1 MSIDFAAM
9 DRALNPKTVAV
20 LGERTSRAHMFLPA
34 LRRFKGALYAVQ
46 PDPEEA
52 RRITEM
58 GFECVPTLDAIDEPV
73 DYVIVALSRKYADD
87 GLRECA
93 RAGVGG
99 VCMYTAGY
107 AETGEPGG
115 AEAQAEIERI
125 ARAASLVMLGP
136 NCMGLHNPSRGV
148 RYLPFQPLYDG
159 GYVGFAS
166 QSGSHGNFFSLAAP
180 YNGLPLSKMISFGN
194 GVVLEST
201 DYLEYFGQDPQTRA
215 IVLYVE
221 SVKDGRRFLDVLR
234 EVAARKPVILW
245 KGGRTEDGRRAAAS
259 HTAAL
264 AESMAMWR
272 AAAQQTGAVL
282 VTSIEEALDTL
293 QVIVKL
299 PELHGAGC
307 GLIGGQ
313 GGQSVAI
320 ADAFAE
326 HGLRVP
332 PLSDASK
339 AELGA
344 YFKLV
349 GASASNPIDL
359 GMNMTDIDRTLDI
372 LEADPVID
380 VIGMQI
386 GILATEERHQGM
398 RAAHVRSSKR
408 TAARGCKP
416 AVAIPYSLL
425 PYEHAEVLRETEQE
439 LRDAGI
445 PCFPSYHRAAKAIRN
460 AVDYHQARRAIAAA
474 G

>member
-9 DRALNPKTVAV
+9 DRALSPKTVAV

-34 LRRFKGALYAVQ
+34 LRRFKGPLYAVQ

-52 RRITEM
+52 GRLKEM
-58 GFECVPTLDAIDEPV
+58 GFDCYPTLDAIGAPV
-73 DYVIVALSRKYADD
+73 DYVIVALSRKYAAD

-93 RAGVGG
+93 EAGVGG

-107 AETGEPGG
+107 AETGG
-115 AEAQAEIERI
+115 ADGVEAQAEIERI
-125 ARAASLVMLGP
+125 ALDASLVMLGP
-136 NCMGLHNPSRGV
+136 NCMGLHNPGRGLC
-148 RYLPFQPLYDG
+148 YLPFQPVYDG

-166 QSGSHGNFFSLAAP
+166 QSGSHGNFFSIAAP
-180 YNGLPLSKMISFGN
+180 DNGLPLSKMISFGN
-194 GVVLEST
+194 GVVQEST

-221 SVKDGRRFLDVLR
+221 SVKDGRRFLRVLR
-234 EVAARKPVILW
+234 EVAARKPVIIW

-264 AESMAMWR
+264 AESMALWR
-272 AAAQQTGAVL
+272 AAARQTGAVL

-293 QVIVKL
+293 QVIMKL
-299 PELHGAGC
+299 PELHGPGC

-320 ADAFAE
+320 AGAFA
-326 HGLRVP
+326 
-332 PLSDASK
+332 A
-339 AELGA
+339 
-344 YFKLV
+344 
-349 GASASNPIDL
+349 NPIDL
-359 GMNMTDIDRTLDI
+359 GMNIADIDRTLDI
-372 LEADPVID
+372 LEADPGID
-380 VIGMQI
+380 LIGMQI
-386 GILATEERHQGM
+386 GILSNEERHQGI
-398 RAAHVRSSKR
+398 RAAHVRSIRR
-408 TAARGCKP
+408 TFERGRKP

-425 PYEHAEVLRETEQE
+425 PYEHAEILRETERD

-460 AVDYHQARRAIAAA
+460 AVDYHQTRRAIAA
-474 G
+474 GG

>member
-1 MSIDFAAM
+1 
-9 DRALNPKTVAV
+9 
-20 LGERTSRAHMFLPA
+20 
-34 LRRFKGALYAVQ
+34 
-46 PDPEEA
+46 
-52 RRITEM
+52 
-58 GFECVPTLDAIDEPV
+58 
-73 DYVIVALSRKYADD
+73 
-87 GLRECA
+87 
-93 RAGVGG
+93 
-99 VCMYTAGY
+99 
-107 AETGEPGG
+107 
-115 AEAQAEIERI
+115 
-125 ARAASLVMLGP
+125 
-136 NCMGLHNPSRGV
+136 
-148 RYLPFQPLYDG
+148 
-159 GYVGFAS
+159 
-166 QSGSHGNFFSLAAP
+166 
-180 YNGLPLSKMISFGN
+180 
-194 GVVLEST
+194 
-201 DYLEYFGQDPQTRA
+201 
-215 IVLYVE
+215 
-221 SVKDGRRFLDVLR
+221 
-234 EVAARKPVILW
+234 
-245 KGGRTEDGRRAAAS
+245 
-259 HTAAL
+259 
-264 AESMAMWR
+264 MAMWR

-398 RAAHVRSSKR
+398 RAAHVRSIKR
-408 TAARGCKP
+408 TAARGRKP

-425 PYEHAEVLRETEQE
+425 PYEHAEVLRETE
-439 LRDAGI
+439 RSDAGI
-445 PCFPSYHRAAKAIRN
+445 PCFPSYHRAELSGTPSTTTKPAAHRRRGLGLTP
-460 AVDYHQARRAIAAA
+460 QAPRSWESTCDDAAA
-474 G
+474 NRVLAPSSHQKRGKNFRELGQTLPVSTANKPTEKSTGR

>member
-9 DRALNPKTVAV
+9 DRALSPKTVAV

-34 LRRFKGALYAVQ
+34 LRRFKGPLYAVQ

-52 RRITEM
+52 GRLKEM
-58 GFECVPTLDAIDEPV
+58 GFDCYPTLDAIGAPV
-73 DYVIVALSRKYADD
+73 DYVIVALSRKYAAD

-93 RAGVGG
+93 EAGAGG

-107 AETGEPGG
+107 AETGG
-115 AEAQAEIERI
+115 ADGVEAQAEIERI
-125 ARAASLVMLGP
+125 ARDASLVMLGP
-136 NCMGLHNPSRGV
+136 NCMGLHNPGRGLC
-148 RYLPFQPLYDG
+148 YLPFQPVYDG

-166 QSGSHGNFFSLAAP
+166 QSGSHGNFFSIAAP
-180 YNGLPLSKMISFGN
+180 NNGLPLSKMISFGN
-194 GVVLEST
+194 GVVQEST

-221 SVKDGRRFLDVLR
+221 SVKDGRRFLLVLR
-234 EVAARKPVILW
+234 EVAARKPVIIW

-264 AESMAMWR
+264 AESMALWR
-272 AAAQQTGAVL
+272 AAARQTGAVL

-293 QVIVKL
+293 QVIMKL
-299 PELHGAGC
+299 PELRGPGC

-339 AELGA
+339 EALGA

-349 GASASNPIDL
+349 GAFAANPIDL
-359 GMNMTDIDRTLDI
+359 GMNIADIDRTLDI
-372 LEADPVID
+372 LEADPAID
-380 VIGMQI
+380 LIGMQI
-386 GILATEERHQGM
+386 GILSNEERHQGI
-398 RAAHVRSSKR
+398 RAAHVRSIKR
-408 TAARGCKP
+408 TFERGRKP
-416 AVAIPYSLL
+416 VVAIPYSLL
-425 PYEHAEVLRETEQE
+425 PYEHAEILRETERE

-460 AVDYHQARRAIAAA
+460 AVDYHQTRRAIAV
-474 G
+474 GG